1 MHAITTTRLKWKA
14 PSHSDSATRVRT
26 GEEASSAA
34 VPARNTLHLDNPPFS
49 SLPCFIFVVAAR
61 YIGNLG
67 LRYIG
72 GLVQLCVAIIYTR
85 IGVSIYYSL
94 RPKLRLISTFLESG
108 TISCLTNLYNKIIAF
123 VISNKYL

>member
-1 MHAITTTRLKWKA
+1 
-14 PSHSDSATRVRT
+14 
-26 GEEASSAA
+26 
-34 VPARNTLHLDNPPFS
+34 
-49 SLPCFIFVVAAR
+49 VVAAR
-61 YIGNLG
+61 YIGNLR

-94 RPKLRLISTFLESG
+94 RPKLHLILTFSESR